1 MEFSV
6 HPSLIPTSQDV
17 FIQNQNRGVPVG
29 LNAAPILGQARW
41 NVILFN
47 NNNPR
52 NVVTQGSHGFIIRDA
67 ILKDSLIIRDAILK
81 DSLRMSSFTLF
92 LLDKSFPIM

>member
-6 HPSLIPTSQDV
+6 LPSLIFTSQDV
-17 FIQNQNRGVPVG
+17 FIQNQNRGVHAA
-29 LNAAPILGQARW
+29 LNAALILGQARR

-52 NVVTQGSHGFIIRDA
+52 NVVAQGSWIHRTGCA
-67 ILKDSLIIRDAILK
+67 SKGYP
-81 DSLRMSSFTLF
+81 T
-92 LLDKSFPIM
+92 PIYEEAH

>member
-6 HPSLIPTSQDV
+6 LPSLIFTSQDV
-17 FIQNQNRGVPVG
+17 FIQNQNRGVHAA
-29 LNAAPILGQARW
+29 LNAALILGQARR

-52 NVVTQGSHGFIIRDA
+52 NVVTQGSNGFIIRDA
-67 ILKDSLIIRDAILK
+67 LLKDIR
-81 DSLRMSSFTLF
+81 
-92 LLDKSFPIM
+92 PYP

>member
-6 HPSLIPTSQDV
+6 LPSLIFTSQDV
-17 FIQNQNRGVPVG
+17 FIQNQNRGVHAA
-29 LNAAPILGQARW
+29 LNAALILGQARR

-67 ILKDSLIIRDAILK
+67 LLKDIR
-81 DSLRMSSFTLF
+81 
-92 LLDKSFPIM
+92 PYP